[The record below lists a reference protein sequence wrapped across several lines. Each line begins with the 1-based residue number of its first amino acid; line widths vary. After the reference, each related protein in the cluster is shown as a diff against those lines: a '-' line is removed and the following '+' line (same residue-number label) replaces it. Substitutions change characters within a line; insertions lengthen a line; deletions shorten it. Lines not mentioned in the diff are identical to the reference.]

1 MDNSVL
7 ESIQP
12 ALYGMNP
19 SAVMKPGFLSI
30 VAIILLA
37 GMAAAQNDP
46 VLPQLPRPV
55 IVAKSLAEKLVKL
68 KDGKF
73 VPHMLNPEKAIDHF
87 LLYFS
92 AGWSP
97 NCKKFTP
104 ALAKFYRDAKAAGAN
119 FEIVFVSLD
128 DNEEDMRQYMND
140 QKMPW
145 PALRFNALKELDFIN
160 QAAGRGVPCLAALDS
175 RGLILTHSYRQRKN
189 YIGVE
194 RPLREFAKLIGVAE
208 LMFSDPADAKDQDK
222 KVLPK

>member
-1 MDNSVL
+1 
-7 ESIQP
+7 
-12 ALYGMNP
+12 
-19 SAVMKPGFLSI
+19 MKPGFLSI
-30 VAIILLA
+30 VVISLLA

-46 VLPQLPRPV
+46 ALPQLPRPV

-145 PALRFNALKELDFIN
+145 PALRFNSLKELDFIN

-175 RGLILTHSYRQRKN
+175 RGLILAHSYRQRKN

-194 RPLREFAKLIGVAE
+194 KPLREFAGFIGVTE
-208 LMFSDPADAKDQDK
+208 LILPDSDNGKAKDE

>member
-1 MDNSVL
+1 
-7 ESIQP
+7 
-12 ALYGMNP
+12 
-19 SAVMKPGFLSI
+19 MKPSFCSFV
-30 VAIILLA
+30 VATLLA
-37 GMAAAQNDP
+37 GMAPAQEG
-46 VLPQLPRPV
+46 LELPRLPHPV

-68 KDGKF
+68 KDGKL
-73 VPHMLNPEKAIDHF
+73 VAHALNPEKAIDHI

-104 ALAKFYRDAKAAGAN
+104 ALVKFYTDAKAAGAN
-119 FEIVFVSLD
+119 FEIVFVSFD
-128 DNEEDMRQYMND
+128 DSEQDMKQYMRD

-145 PALRFNALKELDFIN
+145 PALRFNSHKELDFIN

-175 RGLILTHSYRQRKN
+175 RGLILAHSYRQQKN

-194 RPLREFAKLIGVAE
+194 IPLREFAKLIGAAE
-208 LMFSDPADAKDQDK
+208 LMLSDPDNAKAKDE